1 MREVSFCEETHFSF
15 LYPSHIR
22 PISLIRPISPI
33 SLIRLI
39 KKRLSNKFGQSLF
52 IVSTGKK
59 NKLKNKAFM
68 LKFSV
73 KAFVMS

>member
-22 PISLIRPISPI
+22 PISLISPI

-39 KKRLSNKFGQSLF
+39 KKAVSQQPFSFKPLS
-52 IVSTGKK
+52 
-59 NKLKNKAFM
+59 
-68 LKFSV
+68 
-73 KAFVMS
+73 

>member
-22 PISLIRPISPI
+22 PISPI

-39 KKRLSNKFGQSLF
+39 KKGCFA
-52 IVSTGKK
+52 T
-59 NKLKNKAFM
+59 AF
-68 LKFSV
+68 LL
-73 KAFVMS
+73 

>member
-39 KKRLSNKFGQSLF
+39 KKGCFA
-52 IVSTGKK
+52 T
-59 NKLKNKAFM
+59 AF
-68 LKFSV
+68 LL
-73 KAFVMS
+73 

>member
-22 PISLIRPISPI
+22 PISPISLI

-39 KKRLSNKFGQSLF
+39 KKGCFA
-52 IVSTGKK
+52 T
-59 NKLKNKAFM
+59 AF
-68 LKFSV
+68 LL
-73 KAFVMS
+73 